1 MTNGPASLNARELG
15 VSVPGRTLVERL
27 DIELAPG
34 AFTVI
39 LGKNGTGKTLT
50 LHTLAGLRPPAGGS
64 IRLGDENLSAL
75 PRRALARRLAL
86 LPQDADDVFPT
97 TVFDAALMGRHP
109 HVGRFSLESQ
119 ADRDTALAALERVG
133 LGALVDRELDTLSGG
148 ERRRLGIAQTLTQ
161 APDFYLLDE
170 PTNHLDPQHQL
181 ETLTLYRELVDQGAC
196 VIATMH
202 DVNLA
207 ARFADSCLLLYGD
220 GRWASGPA
228 QSILSADSLSDLFDV
243 RMETVAWQGQELF
256 VPAAPGNSD

>member
-1 MTNGPASLNARELG
+1 MTNEAASLSVRGLG
-15 VSVPGRTLVERL
+15 VSVPGRTLVENL
-27 DIELAPG
+27 DIELARG
-34 AFTVI
+34 QFTVV

-50 LHTLAGLRPPAGGS
+50 LHTLAGLRAPAGGT
-64 IRLGDENLSAL
+64 IKLGDKDLSAL
-75 PRRALARRLAL
+75 PRRELARQLAL

-109 HVGRFSLESQ
+109 HVGRFSLESRT
-119 ADRDTALAALERVG
+119 DRDATLAALERVG
-133 LGALVDRELDTLSGG
+133 LGAMANRDLDTLSGG

-181 ETLTLYRELVDQGAC
+181 ETLDLYRELVAQGAC

-207 ARFADSCLLLYGD
+207 ARFANNCLLLYGD
-220 GRWASGPA
+220 GRWAYGPTNDV
-228 QSILSADSLSDLFDV
+228 LSAESLSDLFDV
-243 RMETVAWQGQELF
+243 RMETLAWEGQSLF
-256 VPAAPGNSD
+256 IPATPASSG

>member
-1 MTNGPASLNARELG
+1 MTNGPASLSARGLG
-15 VSVPGRTLVERL
+15 VSVPGRTLVENL
-27 DIELAPG
+27 DVELTRG
-34 AFTVI
+34 EFTVI

-50 LHTLAGLRPPAGGS
+50 LHTLAGLRPPASGT
-64 IRLGDENLSAL
+64 ITLGEQDLYAI
-75 PRRALARRLAL
+75 PRRELAQRLAL

-119 ADRDTALAALERVG
+119 TDRDTTFAALERVG
-133 LGALVDRELDTLSGG
+133 LGGMADRELDTLSGG

-181 ETLTLYRELVDQGAC
+181 ETLGLYRELVDQGAC
-196 VIATMH
+196 VVATMH

-207 ARFADSCLLLYGD
+207 ARFANRCLLLYGD
-220 GRWASGPA
+220 GRWACGPT
-228 QSILSADSLSDLFDV
+228 QSVLSADSLSELFDV
-243 RMETVAWQGQELF
+243 RMETLAWDGQALF
-256 VPAAPGNSD
+256 VPAAPVSSS

>member
-1 MTNGPASLNARELG
+1 MTNGPESLNANGLQ
-15 VSVPGRTLVERL
+15 VSVPGRTLVEGL
-27 DIELAPG
+27 DIELTPG
-34 AFTVI
+34 QFTVI

-50 LHTLAGLRPPAGGS
+50 LHTLAGLRAAAGGTV
-64 IRLGDENLSAL
+64 RLGAAELSTL
-75 PRRALARRLAL
+75 PRRGLARRLAL

-97 TVFDAALMGRHP
+97 TVFQAALMGRHP

-119 ADRDTALAALERVG
+119 ADRDTAFAALERVG
-133 LGALVDRELDTLSGG
+133 LGDLADRELDTLSGG

-181 ETLTLYRELVDQGAC
+181 ETLTLYRELVGEGAC

-207 ARFADSCLLLYGD
+207 ARFADKCLLLYGD
-220 GRWASGPA
+220 GRWTSGTTK
-228 QSILSADSLSDLFDV
+228 SVLSAESLSDLFDV
-243 RMETVAWQGQELF
+243 RMETLAWQGQELF
-256 VPAAPGNSD
+256 VPAAPATGG

>member
-1 MTNGPASLNARELG
+1 MPVWSSLG
-15 VSVPGRTLVERL
+15 VSVPGRTLVENL
-27 DIELAPG
+27 DIELARG
-34 AFTVI
+34 QFTVV

-50 LHTLAGLRPPAGGS
+50 LHTLAGLRAPAGGT
-64 IRLGDENLSAL
+64 IKLGDKDLSAF
-75 PRRALARRLAL
+75 PRRELARQLAL

-109 HVGRFSLESQ
+109 HVGRFSLESRT
-119 ADRDTALAALERVG
+119 DRDATLAALERVG
-133 LGALVDRELDTLSGG
+133 LGAMANRDLDTLSGG

-181 ETLTLYRELVDQGAC
+181 ETLDLYRELVAQGAC

-207 ARFADSCLLLYGD
+207 ARFANNCLLLYGD
-220 GRWASGPA
+220 GRWAYGPTNDV
-228 QSILSADSLSDLFDV
+228 LSAESLSDLFDV
-243 RMETVAWQGQELF
+243 RMETLAWEGQSLF
-256 VPAAPGNSD
+256 IPATPASSG